1 LVDILTFLVGR
12 QDTRGGSMKITRRH
26 LRRLIETT
34 IKPTIPNVPSEELL
48 GRIDN
53 FARDKEM
60 QPDADSFAGS
70 FGYPEDRSY
79 VEDLKT
85 YDTANRVTFDSVD
98 VKLLGQT
105 EAEVLT
111 IPIPYELVDTLIKEH
126 EAVFGLKQSGRFS
139 GTTAA
144 NAGWALRT
152 AAINIF
158 RHIHDY
164 LDGKY
169 GRNNYKVQHYGSE
182 GGGGYRYDEYERA
195 MQRGGEY
202 I

>member
-1 LVDILTFLVGR
+1 MKV
-12 QDTRGGSMKITRRH
+12 TRTQ
-26 LRRLIETT
+26 LRRLIETK
-34 IKPTIPNVPSEELL
+34 IKTNIPSVPSEDLL
-48 GRIDN
+48 GKIDN
-53 FARDKEM
+53 FARDPKM
-60 QPDADSFAGS
+60 QADADIFAGS

-79 VEDLKT
+79 VDDLKT
-85 YDTANRVTFDSVD
+85 YDAANRVTFDSVD
-98 VKLLGQT
+98 VKLFDQT

-139 GTTAA
+139 GT
-144 NAGWALRT
+144 NAQNSGWALRT